1 MSIVKLQDTKS
12 TDKNQLFLF
21 TNKYLKKKTFSFRI
35 ASKTIKYLIEFNES
49 SYRPY
54 TETVKH

>member
-1 MSIVKLQDTKS
+1 MNIVKLQDTKS

-49 SYRPY
+49 S
-54 TETVKH
+54 